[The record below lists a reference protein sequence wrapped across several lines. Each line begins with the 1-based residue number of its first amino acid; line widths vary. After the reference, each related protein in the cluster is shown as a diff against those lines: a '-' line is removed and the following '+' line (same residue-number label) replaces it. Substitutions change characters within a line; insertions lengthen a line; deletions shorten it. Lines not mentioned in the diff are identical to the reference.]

1 MLKSGVFGSL
11 ISALTSQGASSSMI
25 SSAVSALGSA
35 LNTVSSQ
42 VDSRLTQVASLCNN
56 PAAYAAAAPALITQ
70 IEGISGLPPA
80 VLPLLE
86 KLRTST
92 DPLVIAQT
100 IQAIESEVSAAS
112 SIL

>member
-35 LNTVSSQ
+35 LNPVSSQ

-80 VLPLLE
+80 IFNRPGLLE
-86 KLRTST
+86 FCDVLGEGAAGTAALDAGRG
-92 DPLVIAQT
+92 AQGG
-100 IQAIESEVSAAS
+100 AA
-112 SIL
+112 